1 MLNYAIRRALI
12 GILTLWGITTIVF
25 VLIRM
30 MPGDPAALQSEVM
43 DPNQSGRIYEMM
55 RKQFHLDRPV
65 HEQYLMWLGNIVRG
79 DFGTSFQDGRPVSDK
94 ILERLG
100 PTVSAAAL
108 ALFLGF
114 LVSIPLGLVQA
125 ARHRG
130 WFDRTTGT
138 FFYGLYAVPSFV
150 MAIVLIYFFGVNWE
164 VLPFRG
170 MTSDEF
176 ESLSFTGKAKDLA
189 AHFALIVFCYTYQ
202 SVAFDSR
209 FIRGNLLEVL
219 RQDYVRTARAK
230 GLSERTVVLK
240 HAFRNTFI
248 PLLTRLGFVIPALV
262 SGSVILEVIFNWPG
276 LGQLFF
282 AGILARDYPVMMAGV
297 VISSALVLIGILLAD
312 LAYAWADP
320 RISYA

>member
-1 MLNYAIRRALI
+1 VAQYALRRVLI
-12 GILTLWGITTIVF
+12 AILTLWGISILVF
-25 VLIRM
+25 ALIRM
-30 MPGDPAALQSEVM
+30 MPGDPAAMQSEVE
-43 DPNQSGRIYEMM
+43 DPNTSVRMYELM

-65 HEQYLMWLGNIVRG
+65 HEQYMLWFGGILKG

-100 PTVSAAAL
+100 PTTGLAAL
-108 ALFLGF
+108 SIVLG
-114 LVSIPLGLVQA
+114 LLISIPLGLLQA
-125 ARHRG
+125 RFHRG
-130 WFDRTTGT
+130 WFDRITGT
-138 FFYGLYAVPSFV
+138 GLYALYAIPSYV
-150 MAIVLIYFFGVNWE
+150 MAIILIYLLGVTWE

-176 ESLSFTGKAKDLA
+176 DSLSFGGKARDLI
-189 AHFALIVFCYTYQ
+189 AHVTLIAFCFTYH

-209 FIRGNLLEVL
+209 FVRGNLLEVL

-230 GLSERTVVLK
+230 GLGERTVVLK

-248 PLLTRLGFVIPALV
+248 PLLTRLGFLIPALV

-282 AGILARDYPVMMAGV
+282 GAILARDYPIMMAGV
-297 VISSALVLIGILLAD
+297 VISSALVLVGILLAD